1 MRAIMTVLALSLG
14 LLAGVATL
22 SAVAEP
28 VATVLRELAGMA
40 EPRVRLAVQT
50 PVLPR

>member
-14 LLAGVATL
+14 LLAGVTTL
-22 SAVAEP
+22 AAVAEP
-28 VATVLRELAGMA
+28 AAPVLRELAGMA
-40 EPRVRLAVQT
+40 EPRVRLVVQA